1 MQKLRPLL
9 SLLEASKLFP
19 AVLFVLYS
27 HTHTHTLPQESQ
39 VWVFLL
45 RSMQSVLL
53 ALPGFKSS
61 SNVQLNATDAHFLC
75 VQSGKKT
82 VKAVLWV
89 SADGLRVVDDKT
101 KVSSDFVFSFSCV
114 FWVFLFSAVVT
125 SRFASWRLLNKRSFR
140 IILNDRQCVTKES

>member
-27 HTHTHTLPQESQ
+27 HTHTLPQESQ
-39 VWVFLL
+39 AVVWVFLL

-61 SNVQLNATDAHFLC
+61 SNVQLNATDSVC
-75 VQSGKKT
+75 SEREEDGQS
-82 VKAVLWV
+82 
-89 SADGLRVVDDKT
+89 SVVG
-101 KVSSDFVFSFSCV
+101 FS
-114 FWVFLFSAVVT
+114 
-125 SRFASWRLLNKRSFR
+125 
-140 IILNDRQCVTKES
+140 